1 MVVLPIC
8 QPSPSRETQLSV
20 ATPNTTVLA
29 DNMMMNLQP
38 PPNHSSALVVRDEK
52 AASRSTGG
60 VVLDALPY
68 VEELDPDY
76 EQYSLSLIGQEL
88 ETVVSEAAQAQ
99 QSEDGELEHPS
110 MRQILPS
117 GHKYAGTSGLSSSV
131 PSFEGRAPLASAAYA
146 ALVRRR
152 ASGGDETRPK
162 FEVRRPN
169 PIADAPHS
177 SPDEL
182 VSNLEKSIRTRKIE
196 HEQER
201 IRYANLELFQQ
212 FETPAQFTSYNA
224 LLEDGY
230 VKPTKVALDGQ
241 RLKVDGINATRMEE
255 QQKSIVK
262 IHQLNSK
269 WYSLVDKN
277 ERLGRA
283 IGGLEAE
290 VEELR
295 KQAGVT
301 SAVEDVMDET

>member
-1 MVVLPIC
+1 
-8 QPSPSRETQLSV
+8 
-20 ATPNTTVLA
+20 
-29 DNMMMNLQP
+29 MMMNLQP
-38 PPNHSSALVVRDEK
+38 PCNSSALVVRDEK
-52 AASRSTGG
+52 AASRGTGG

-88 ETVVSEAAQAQ
+88 ETVVSEAAQGQ
-99 QSEDGELEHPS
+99 QSADGELEHPL

-117 GHKYAGTSGLSSSV
+117 GHKYAGTSDLSSSV
-131 PSFEGRAPLASAAYA
+131 PSFEGRAPLASAAYT
-146 ALVRRR
+146 ALVRHR

-169 PIADAPHS
+169 PIAEDAPHS
-177 SPDEL
+177 SPDDL

-212 FETPAQFTSYNA
+212 FETPSQFTSYNA

-230 VKPTKVALDGQ
+230 VKPMKVALDVQ

-290 VEELR
+290 VEGLR

>member
-1 MVVLPIC
+1 
-8 QPSPSRETQLSV
+8 
-20 ATPNTTVLA
+20 
-29 DNMMMNLQP
+29 MMMNLS
-38 PPNHSSALVVRDEK
+38 PPNSSSALVVVRDEK
-52 AASRSTGG
+52 KAASSGSSG

-88 ETVVSEAAQAQ
+88 ETVVSEAARGQ
-99 QSEDGELEHPS
+99 QSEDGEPEHPL

-117 GHKYAGTSGLSSSV
+117 SREYAGGTPGLSSSV
-131 PSFEGRAPLASAAYA
+131 PSFGGRAPLASAAYA

-152 ASGGDETRPK
+152 ASGGDGTRPG
-162 FEVRRPN
+162 FEVRRPD
-169 PIADAPHS
+169 PIAEGAPHS
-177 SPDEL
+177 GPDGL
-182 VSNLEKSIRTRKIE
+182 VSNLARSVRTRKVE

-212 FETPAQFTSYNA
+212 FETPAQFTSHNA
-224 LLEDGY
+224 LLEGGY
-230 VKPTKVALDGQ
+230 AGPARAALDGQ

-255 QQKSIVK
+255 QQASIVK

-295 KQAGVT
+295 KQAGVV